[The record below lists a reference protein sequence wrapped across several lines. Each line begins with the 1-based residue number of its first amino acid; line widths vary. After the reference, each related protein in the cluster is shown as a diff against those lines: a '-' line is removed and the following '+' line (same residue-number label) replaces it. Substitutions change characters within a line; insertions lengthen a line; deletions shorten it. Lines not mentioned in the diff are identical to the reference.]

1 MSVVCRIVS
10 YVSRRHV
17 RDSSTE
23 GHAVMLAGHLMVLAD
38 DLRNLPTNCWVVLE
52 YDKIQDIAHEGV
64 PQVEVY
70 MRYLLHSLNGLSG

>member
-1 MSVVCRIVS
+1 MSVVCHIVS
-10 YVSRRHV
+10 CVSRRHV